1 MLLLDRQ
8 TDFPLIQYSSI
19 QEDINMNKNLN
30 VANYALTRLSQLGID
45 LVFGVPGDYSFPIDD
60 AIEDIAGL
68 DWIVCSNELN
78 AAYAADGY
86 ARLKGAAI
94 LTTTYAVGELSA
106 LNGMMGAKA
115 HRLPIFH
122 LVGAPSSRIQKQHLI
137 THHSLGDGI
146 YGNFSGLSAAT
157 TCVSAYLTP
166 ENAIDEMERVIRE
179 ALRQSAPAYISIPQD
194 LALMPVI
201 GTPIV
206 GIHLNKIRRTIG
218 VPEQVKA
225 AVSAILSRINS
236 AKTIVG
242 LPSALITRYGQ
253 DEQFKLF
260 IDKFNI
266 QFATMPMDKGI
277 LSEDHP
283 GYIGLYNGDYSS
295 PSNVK
300 TIVESADLILDVGGV
315 VLLDLNTGLWSNA
328 LQEDRTITIGDCYVK
343 IGAEIFS
350 GTCLGDVLS
359 GLIAEG
365 PKTRASYSKQQFVSI
380 PLSGKPNDPIDS
392 SNFYPRLERFLRSGD
407 TLIVETGSCILHLPK
422 LKLGNDVNYQ
432 AQTLWGS
439 IGWATPATLG
449 IALAALDRR
458 AVLVTGDGAHQ
469 LTATEIGVMG
479 RYKIKPIIFVLNN
492 GLYGVEDVLSE
503 VGHVYDDLAR
513 WDYHKIPEAMGCK
526 DWLTARITTVA
537 DLDAIFAKLNSEKR
551 PAYIEVMIPPEESQP
566 ISRGIISRIYK
577 ADSQ

>member
-1 MLLLDRQ
+1 
-8 TDFPLIQYSSI
+8 
-19 QEDINMNKNLN
+19 MNTKLN

-60 AIEDIAGL
+60 AIEDVSGL

-94 LTTTYAVGELSA
+94 LTTTYGVGELSA

-122 LVGAPSSRIQKQHLI
+122 LVGAPSTRIQKQHLI
-137 THHSLGDGI
+137 SHHSLGDGV
-146 YGNFSGLSAAT
+146 YGNFTALSAVT

-179 ALRQSAPAYISIPQD
+179 ALRLSAPAYISIPQD

-201 GTPIV
+201 GAPILGV
-206 GIHLNKIRRTIG
+206 HLSKIRRTIG

-266 QFATMPMDKGI
+266 QFATMPMDKGT

-315 VLLDLNTGLWSNA
+315 VLLDLNTGLVSDN
-328 LQEDRTITIGDCYVK
+328 LDEDRIITIGDHYVK
-343 IGAEIFS
+343 VGVEIFS
-350 GTCLGDVLS
+350 GTCLGDVLQ
-359 GLIAEG
+359 GLIAEAG
-365 PKTRASYSKQQFVSI
+365 PIKNSFPAQHFISP
-380 PLSGKPNDPIDS
+380 PLSGKPNDPTDS
-392 SNFYPRLERFLRSGD
+392 SNFYPRLEKFLTSGD
-407 TLIVETGSCILHLPK
+407 TLIAETGSCMLHLSK
-422 LKLGNDVNYQ
+422 LKLPAGVDYQ

-449 IALAALDRR
+449 VALAALDRR
-458 AVLVTGDGAHQ
+458 AVLVTGDGSHQ

-492 GLYGVEDVLSE
+492 GLYGVEDVFSE
-503 VGHVYDDLAR
+503 VGHVYDDIAK
-513 WDYHKIPEAMGCK
+513 WDYHRIPQAMGCK
-526 DWLTARITTVA
+526 DWFTAKVTTVSE
-537 DLDAIFAKLNSEKR
+537 LDAVFAQLSSETR
-551 PAYIEVMIPPEESQP
+551 AAYIEIMIPTEESQP
-566 ISRGIISRIYK
+566 LSRDILSRMYK
-577 ADSQ
+577 ADPQS

>member
-1 MLLLDRQ
+1 
-8 TDFPLIQYSSI
+8 
-19 QEDINMNKNLN
+19 MNTKLN

-60 AIEDIAGL
+60 AIEDVSGL

-94 LTTTYAVGELSA
+94 LTTTYGVGELSA

-122 LVGAPSSRIQKQHLI
+122 LVGAPSTRIQKQHLI
-137 THHSLGDGI
+137 SHHSLGDGV
-146 YGNFSGLSAAT
+146 YGNFTALSAVT

-179 ALRQSAPAYISIPQD
+179 ALRLSAPAYISIPQD

-201 GTPIV
+201 GAPILGV
-206 GIHLNKIRRTIG
+206 HLSKITRTIG

-253 DEQFKLF
+253 DEQLKLF

-266 QFATMPMDKGI
+266 QFATMPMDKGT

-315 VLLDLNTGLWSNA
+315 VLLDLNTGLVSDN
-328 LQEDRTITIGDCYVK
+328 LDEDRIITIGDHYVK
-343 IGAEIFS
+343 VGVEIFS
-350 GTCLGDVLS
+350 GTCLGDVLQ
-359 GLIAEG
+359 GLIAEAG
-365 PKTRASYSKQQFVSI
+365 PIKNSFPAQHFISP
-380 PLSGKPNDPIDS
+380 PLSGKPNDPTDS
-392 SNFYPRLERFLRSGD
+392 SNFYPRLEKFLTSGD
-407 TLIVETGSCILHLPK
+407 TLIAETGSCMLHLSK
-422 LKLGNDVNYQ
+422 LKLPAGVDYQ

-449 IALAALDRR
+449 VALAALDRR
-458 AVLVTGDGAHQ
+458 AVLVTGDGSHQ

-492 GLYGVEDVLSE
+492 GLYGVEDVFSE
-503 VGHVYDDLAR
+503 VGHVYDDIAK
-513 WDYHKIPEAMGCK
+513 WDYHKIPQAMGCK
-526 DWLTARITTVA
+526 DWFTAKVTTVSE
-537 DLDAIFAKLNSEKR
+537 LDAVFAQLSSETR
-551 PAYIEVMIPPEESQP
+551 AAYIEIMIPTEESQP
-566 ISRGIISRIYK
+566 LSRDILSRMYK
-577 ADSQ
+577 ADPQS

>member
-1 MLLLDRQ
+1 
-8 TDFPLIQYSSI
+8 
-19 QEDINMNKNLN
+19 MNTKLN

-60 AIEDIAGL
+60 AIEDVSGL

-94 LTTTYAVGELSA
+94 LTTTYGVGELSA

-122 LVGAPSSRIQKQHLI
+122 LVGAPSTRIQKQHLI
-137 THHSLGDGI
+137 SHHSLGDGV
-146 YGNFSGLSAAT
+146 YGNFTALSAVT

-179 ALRQSAPAYISIPQD
+179 ALRLSAPAYISIPQD

-201 GTPIV
+201 GAPILGV
-206 GIHLNKIRRTIG
+206 HLSKIRRTIG

-266 QFATMPMDKGI
+266 QFATMPMDKGT

-315 VLLDLNTGLWSNA
+315 VLLDLNTGLVSDN
-328 LQEDRTITIGDCYVK
+328 LDEDRIITIGDHYVK
-343 IGAEIFS
+343 VGVEIFS
-350 GTCLGDVLS
+350 GTCLGDVLQ
-359 GLIAEG
+359 GLIAEAG
-365 PKTRASYSKQQFVSI
+365 PIKNSFPAQHFISP
-380 PLSGKPNDPIDS
+380 PLSGKPNDPTDS
-392 SNFYPRLERFLRSGD
+392 SNFYPRLEKFLTSGD
-407 TLIVETGSCILHLPK
+407 TLIVETGSCMLHLSK
-422 LKLGNDVNYQ
+422 LKLPAGVAYQ

-449 IALAALDRR
+449 VALAALDRR
-458 AVLVTGDGAHQ
+458 AVLVTGDGSHQ

-492 GLYGVEDVLSE
+492 GLYGVEDVFSE
-503 VGHVYDDLAR
+503 VGHVYDDIAK
-513 WDYHKIPEAMGCK
+513 WDYHKIPQAMGCK
-526 DWLTARITTVA
+526 DWFTAKVTTVSE
-537 DLDAIFAKLNSEKR
+537 LDAVFAQLSSETR
-551 PAYIEVMIPPEESQP
+551 AAYIEIMIPTEESQP
-566 ISRGIISRIYK
+566 LSRDILSRMYK
-577 ADSQ
+577 ADPQS

>member
-1 MLLLDRQ
+1 
-8 TDFPLIQYSSI
+8 
-19 QEDINMNKNLN
+19 MNTKLN

-60 AIEDIAGL
+60 AIEDVSGL

-94 LTTTYAVGELSA
+94 LTTTYGVGELSA

-122 LVGAPSSRIQKQHLI
+122 LVGAPSTRIQKQHLI
-137 THHSLGDGI
+137 SHHSLGDGV
-146 YGNFSGLSAAT
+146 YGNFTALSAVT

-179 ALRQSAPAYISIPQD
+179 ALRLSAPAYISIPQD

-201 GTPIV
+201 GAPILGV
-206 GIHLNKIRRTIG
+206 HLSKIRRTIG

-266 QFATMPMDKGI
+266 QFATMPMDKGT

-315 VLLDLNTGLWSNA
+315 VLLDLNTGLVSDN
-328 LQEDRTITIGDCYVK
+328 LDEDRIITIGDHYVK
-343 IGAEIFS
+343 VGVEIFS
-350 GTCLGDVLS
+350 GTCLGDVLQ
-359 GLIAEG
+359 GLIAEAG
-365 PKTRASYSKQQFVSI
+365 PIKNSFPAQHFISP
-380 PLSGKPNDPIDS
+380 PLSGKPNDPTDS
-392 SNFYPRLERFLRSGD
+392 SNFYPRLEKFLTSGD
-407 TLIVETGSCILHLPK
+407 TLIAETGSCMLHLSK
-422 LKLGNDVNYQ
+422 LKLPAGVDYQ

-449 IALAALDRR
+449 VALAALDRR
-458 AVLVTGDGAHQ
+458 AVLVTGDGSHQ

-492 GLYGVEDVLSE
+492 GLYGVEDVFSE
-503 VGHVYDDLAR
+503 VGHVYDDIAK
-513 WDYHKIPEAMGCK
+513 WDYHKIPQAMGCK
-526 DWLTARITTVA
+526 DWFTAKVTTVSE
-537 DLDAIFAKLNSEKR
+537 LDAVFAQLSSETR
-551 PAYIEVMIPPEESQP
+551 AAYIEIMIPTEESQP
-566 ISRGIISRIYK
+566 LSRDILSRMYK
-577 ADSQ
+577 ADPQS

>member
-1 MLLLDRQ
+1 MI
-8 TDFPLIQYSSI
+8 T
-19 QEDINMNKNLN
+19 KLN

-60 AIEDIAGL
+60 AIEDVSGL

-94 LTTTYAVGELSA
+94 LTTTYGVGELSA

-137 THHSLGDGI
+137 THHSLGDGV
-146 YGNFSGLSAAT
+146 YGNFTLLSAAT

-300 TIVESADLILDVGGV
+300 AIVESADLILDVGGV
-315 VLLDLNTGLWSNA
+315 VFLDLNTGLISA
-328 LQEDRTITIGDCYVK
+328 TLDDDRIITIGDHYVK
-343 IGAEIFS
+343 VGVEIFS
-350 GTCLGDVLS
+350 GTCLGDVLQ
-359 GLIAEG
+359 GL
-365 PKTRASYSKQQFVSI
+365 
-380 PLSGKPNDPIDS
+380 
-392 SNFYPRLERFLRSGD
+392 
-407 TLIVETGSCILHLPK
+407 
-422 LKLGNDVNYQ
+422 
-432 AQTLWGS
+432 
-439 IGWATPATLG
+439 
-449 IALAALDRR
+449 
-458 AVLVTGDGAHQ
+458 
-469 LTATEIGVMG
+469 M
-479 RYKIKPIIFVLNN
+479 
-492 GLYGVEDVLSE
+492 
-503 VGHVYDDLAR
+503 
-513 WDYHKIPEAMGCK
+513 
-526 DWLTARITTVA
+526 
-537 DLDAIFAKLNSEKR
+537 
-551 PAYIEVMIPPEESQP
+551 
-566 ISRGIISRIYK
+566 
-577 ADSQ
+577 

>member
-1 MLLLDRQ
+1 
-8 TDFPLIQYSSI
+8 
-19 QEDINMNKNLN
+19 MNTKLN

-60 AIEDIAGL
+60 AIEDVSGL

-94 LTTTYAVGELSA
+94 LTTTYGVGELSA

-122 LVGAPSSRIQKQHLI
+122 LVGAPSTRIQKQHLI
-137 THHSLGDGI
+137 SHHSLGDGV
-146 YGNFSGLSAAT
+146 YGNFTALSAVT

-179 ALRQSAPAYISIPQD
+179 ALRLSAPAYISIPQD

-201 GTPIV
+201 GAPILGV
-206 GIHLNKIRRTIG
+206 HLSKIRRTIG

-266 QFATMPMDKGI
+266 QFATMPMDKGT

-315 VLLDLNTGLWSNA
+315 VLLDLNTGLVSDN
-328 LQEDRTITIGDCYVK
+328 LDEDRIITIGDHYVK
-343 IGAEIFS
+343 VGVEIFS
-350 GTCLGDVLS
+350 GTCLGDVLQ
-359 GLIAEG
+359 GLIAEAG
-365 PKTRASYSKQQFVSI
+365 PIKNSFPAQHFISP
-380 PLSGKPNDPIDS
+380 PLSGKPNDPTDS
-392 SNFYPRLERFLRSGD
+392 SNFYPRLEKFLTSGD
-407 TLIVETGSCILHLPK
+407 TLIVETGSCMLHLSK
-422 LKLGNDVNYQ
+422 LKLPAGVDYQ

-449 IALAALDRR
+449 VALAALDRR
-458 AVLVTGDGAHQ
+458 AVLVTGDGSHQ

-492 GLYGVEDVLSE
+492 GLYGVEDVFSE
-503 VGHVYDDLAR
+503 VGHVYDDIAK
-513 WDYHKIPEAMGCK
+513 WDYHKIPQAMGCK
-526 DWLTARITTVA
+526 DWFTAKVTTVSE
-537 DLDAIFAKLNSEKR
+537 LDAVFAQLSSETR
-551 PAYIEVMIPPEESQP
+551 AAYIEIMIPTEESQP
-566 ISRGIISRIYK
+566 LSRDILSRMYK
-577 ADSQ
+577 ADPQS

>member
-1 MLLLDRQ
+1 
-8 TDFPLIQYSSI
+8 
-19 QEDINMNKNLN
+19 MNANLN

-60 AIEDIAGL
+60 AIEDVSGL

-122 LVGAPSSRIQKQHLI
+122 LVGAPSSRIQKQHSI

-206 GIHLNKIRRTIG
+206 GIHLNKIRITIG

-422 LKLGNDVNYQ
+422 FKLPDGVGYQ
-432 AQTLWGS
+432 VQTLWGS

-503 VGHVYDDLAR
+503 VGHVYDDIAK
-513 WDYHKIPEAMGCK
+513 WDYHRIPEAMGCK
-526 DWLTARITTVA
+526 DWFTAKVATVSE
-537 DLDAIFAKLNSEKR
+537 LDAVFAQLNSETR
-551 PAYIEVMIPPEESQP
+551 ATYIEIMIPAEESQP
-566 ISRGIISRIYK
+566 LSRDIISRVYK
-577 ADSQ
+577 ADSQS